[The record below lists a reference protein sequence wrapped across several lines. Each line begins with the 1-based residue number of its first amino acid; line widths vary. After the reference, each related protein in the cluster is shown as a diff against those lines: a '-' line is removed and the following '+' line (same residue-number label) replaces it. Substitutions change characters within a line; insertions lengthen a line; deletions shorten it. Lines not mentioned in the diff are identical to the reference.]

1 MSQNSTLWAI
11 LRQNEREMYQ
21 CFISF
26 DRLKTMSDIDNVP
39 FDRPCTDSYLY
50 RHVVLDNGL
59 ECLLVSDPSAEK
71 SAASCDV
78 RVGSLSDPENV
89 PGLAHFLEH
98 MLFYSSEKFQEE
110 DAYSKFISEH
120 GGKTNAYTSNESTN
134 FHFDVNSDHLKGGL
148 DRFAQFFI
156 CPTISEDGVLREAR
170 AVDSEHQKNK
180 NTDFW
185 KQLQLWKSYSSGRM
199 NRFSTG
205 NYETLVGGQ
214 DGRGH
219 SNVVDFYKQ
228 HYSSNLMKLVV
239 IGKESLDELEQMCTE
254 MFQLVPNNHLSP
266 LDEAIRLSDDHKGIM
281 IRHVPEKEGHTV
293 EIQWLTS
300 ISEQEFYRKSPL
312 GTISHILGHEA
323 KGSLFSVLK
332 HEGWATALT
341 AGEASTSTSQSS
353 FFSVRIELTDD
364 GFKNVNKAISLVF
377 AYIHVIKDVFL
388 NSRESAQALWA
399 ENFQLSNLRF
409 QYAEKM
415 DPFRLASNMSHAMQL
430 YNLDDLLKA
439 MYHVPFEYD
448 PDLALKVLDDLTP
461 ENARIIIASKTV
473 ESDCS
478 LVEPWYGTKYTMEA
492 IPVTLMS
499 SWKDDCKAI
508 ADEYHLSIPERN
520 SFIPVDLSLAQE
532 SMDVPEIVSESK
544 THALYFRS
552 DSNFKT
558 PKAVMYFLFRLPESY
573 VSPAAATMTNIVV
586 KLIND
591 KLNEESYSAQLA
603 GLYYELSTN
612 TEGILLQVAGY
623 HDKMNVMITLV
634 IQALLSVTEIEE
646 ERFIFVKHKLKKEFS
661 NLKFE
666 QPYRLALYEM
676 DVGLEHPKWH
686 MRDYESIL
694 GSIERSKVNEFINS
708 RLLTHCHIS
717 ALCEGNMSKEKAIK
731 IITQVESQIQQRF
744 LTSNLP
750 SSQLTRPRI
759 VCIKTGH
766 NHIYKVHA
774 TETENPNSA
783 IVVSIQAPASKHAN
797 VMFELLAHT
806 YKRDA
811 FYQLRTV
818 EQLGYIVFFSSYAI
832 RTVIHQLILI
842 QSSEYSTEYLEQR
855 AMSFLSTLEKKLT
868 AMTKEEF
875 QISVG
880 ELIASKQEK
889 PKRLTQK
896 AARHWAEIESG
907 TLRFDRRD
915 AEIKILQQLSQTE
928 FTELMLHHIWKEST
942 RKMLCVHIQS
952 SQSPVDNGGESTGLI
967 SDLFAWKSNQ
977 MLYPSSID
985 TL

>member
-1 MSQNSTLWAI
+1 MS
-11 LRQNEREMYQ
+11 Y
-21 CFISF
+21 
-26 DRLKTMSDIDNVP
+26 DRLESMSDIDNAP

-50 RHVVLDNGL
+50 RHVVLDNSL

-134 FHFDVNSDHLKGGL
+134 FHFDVNSDHLKEAL

-170 AVDSEHQKNK
+170 AVDSEHQKNM

-185 KQLQLWKSYSSGRM
+185 KQLQLWKSYSLGRM

-205 NYETLVGGQ
+205 NYETLIGAQ
-214 DGRGH
+214 DGKGH

-239 IGKESLDELEQMCTE
+239 IGRESLDELEKMCTE

-266 LDEAIRLSDDHKGIM
+266 LDEAIQLGDDHRGIM
-281 IRHVPEKEGHTV
+281 IKHVPEKEGHTV

-300 ISEQEFYRKSPL
+300 ISEEQCYRKSPL

-323 KGSLFSVLK
+323 KGTLFSVLK

-341 AGEASTSTSQSS
+341 AGEASTSTSKSS
-353 FFSVRIELTDD
+353 FFSVRIELTDS

-377 AYIHVIKDVFL
+377 SYIHLIRDVFL
-388 NSRESAQALWA
+388 NSQESAQALWA
-399 ENFQLSNLRF
+399 ENLQLSNLRF

-415 DPFRLASNMSHAMQL
+415 DPFRFASNLSHAMQL
-430 YNLDDLLKA
+430 YKLDDLLKA

-448 PDLALKVLDDLTP
+448 PDLALQVIDDLTP

-473 ESDCS
+473 ENDCS
-478 LVEPWYGTKYTMEA
+478 LVEPWYGTKYTEEA
-492 IPVTLMS
+492 IPGTLMS
-499 SWKDDCKAI
+499 KWKNDCEAI
-508 ADEYHLSIPERN
+508 IDEYHLCIPDKN
-520 SFIPVDLSLAQE
+520 SYIPVDLSLAEE
-532 SMDVPEIVSESK
+532 SMDLPEIVSESK
-544 THALYFRS
+544 THTLYFRS

-558 PKAVMYFLFRLPESY
+558 PKAVMYFQFRLAESY
-573 VSPAAATMTNIVV
+573 VSPTAATMTNIIV
-586 KLIND
+586 KLVND
-591 KLNEESYSAQLA
+591 RLNEESYSAQLA
-603 GLYYELSTN
+603 GLHYELSTN

-634 IQALLSVTEIEE
+634 IDTLLSVTEIEE
-646 ERFIFVKHKLKKEFS
+646 ERFTFVKHKLKKEFS

-676 DVGLEHPKWH
+676 DVGLEFPKWH

-694 GSIERSKVNEFINS
+694 DSIDHSKVNEFVIS
-708 RLLTHCHIS
+708 RLLSHCHIS
-717 ALCEGNMSKEKAIK
+717 ALCEGNMSKEKAVR
-731 IITQVESQIQQRF
+731 IITHMETQIQQRF
-744 LTSNLP
+744 LTSSLP
-750 SSQLTRPRI
+750 SSQLIRPRI
-759 VCIKTGH
+759 VCIKPGH
-766 NHIYKVHA
+766 NHIYKMQA

-818 EQLGYIVFFSSYAI
+818 EQLGYIVFFSSYAV
-832 RTVIHQLILI
+832 RTVYHLLILI

-855 AMSFLSTLEKKLT
+855 AMSFLSTLENKLT
-868 AMTKEEF
+868 TMTKEEF
-875 QISVG
+875 ETSVG

-907 TLRFDRRD
+907 TLRFDRTE
-915 AEIKILQQLSQTE
+915 AEIQVLQELSQAE
-928 FTELMLHHIWKEST
+928 FTKVMLHQVCKERT
-942 RKMLCVHIQS
+942 RQMLRVHIQS
-952 SQSPVDNGGESTGLI
+952 SKSPIDEEGDSKGLI
-967 SDLFAWKSNQ
+967 SDIFAWKSNQ
-977 MLYPSSID
+977 VLYPSSID
-985 TL
+985 NL